1 MRLVETSPHAEVDAV
16 SPTATQLS
24 IAPWP
29 DPVID
34 RIGHDPRSP
43 YVERFWLSILGP
55 STTFLLRHLA
65 GQLET
70 DPEGFVLDLP
80 TTARAMGLGDRTKV
94 GKQSPFLRALSRT
107 CHFGLARLVDDVLVV
122 RRRMPP
128 LTSRQVERLPEPLQ
142 VEHQQWQ
149 QRQRGHGPHAAA
161 AIEQMRERARR
172 LALTLLELGEDLE
185 TTERQ
190 LHRWRFHPSVAYEAV
205 RWAQQEKVLA
215 AAERASS

>member
-1 MRLVETSPHAEVDAV
+1 VPT
-16 SPTATQLS
+16 TATQLA

-65 GQLET
+65 TQLEVE
-70 DPEGFVLDLP
+70 PEGFVLDLS

-122 RRRMPP
+122 RRRVPP
-128 LTSRQVERLPEPLQ
+128 LTSRQVERLPESLRLDHRRWQEAQLRAGRPDGAP
-142 VEHQQWQ
+142 VE
-149 QRQRGHGPHAAA
+149 A
-161 AIEQMRERARR
+161 MRERARR
-172 LALTLLELGEDLE
+172 LALTLLELGEDLD

-190 LHRWRFHPSVAYEAV
+190 LHHWRFHPAVAYEAV

-215 AAERASS
+215 AADQAHG